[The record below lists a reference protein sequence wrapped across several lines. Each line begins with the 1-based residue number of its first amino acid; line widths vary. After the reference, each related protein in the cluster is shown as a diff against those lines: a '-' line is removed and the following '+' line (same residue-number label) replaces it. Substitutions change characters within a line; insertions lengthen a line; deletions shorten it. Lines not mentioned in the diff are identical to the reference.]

1 MQNKL
6 RILVADDEA
15 IIRLGLKSMLQAMGH
30 EALLATN
37 GREALDIARTASPDL
52 AILDIRMPLTD
63 GLEAA
68 KVIARKHPMPVLLL
82 TAYSEQDLIRKAAEL
97 PIQSYLIKPVDE
109 RDLSAAIQIAIARF
123 SDAQAAQE
131 KIVELEETIET
142 RKLVE
147 KAKGLLIKSGLTEEA
162 AYLTIQRRARDERT
176 SMRRVAEDILKK
188 MGGLESRKSTLQ

>member
-30 EALLATN
+30 EALLAAN
-37 GREALDIARTASPDL
+37 GREALDIARTANPDL

-123 SDAQAAQE
+123 ADAQAAQE

-188 MGGLESRKSTLQ
+188 MGSA

>member
-1 MQNKL
+1 MRNKL
-6 RILVADDEA
+6 RILVADDEG
-15 IIRLGLKSMLQAMGH
+15 IIRLGLKTMLQEMGH
-30 EALLATN
+30 ETLLAAN
-37 GREALDIARTASPDL
+37 GREALDIARTANPDL

-97 PIQSYLIKPVDE
+97 PVQSYLIKPVDE
-109 RDLSAAIQIAIARF
+109 RDLSAAIQIALARF
-123 SDAQAAQE
+123 VDAQAAQQ

-162 AYLTIQRRARDERT
+162 AYLAIQRRARDERT
-176 SMRRVAEDILKK
+176 SMRRVAENILK
-188 MGGLESRKSTLQ
+188 GRLSTDA

>member
-1 MQNKL
+1 MPNKL

-15 IIRLGLKSMLQAMGH
+15 IIRLGLKSMLQALGH
-30 EALLATN
+30 EALLAAN
-37 GREALDIARTASPDL
+37 GREALDIARTANPDL

-97 PIQSYLIKPVDE
+97 PVQSYLIKPVDE

-123 SDAQAAQE
+123 ADAQTAQE

-147 KAKGLLIKSGLTEEA
+147 KAKGLLIKSGHTEEA

-176 SMRRVAEDILKK
+176 GMRRVAEDILKK
-188 MGGLESRKSTLQ
+188 MGNL